1 VAAIRAGGDPPSRRL
16 VARASRF
23 RTETSRN
30 CSLIAACTPITSRC
44 GGGCNATPR
53 KWHAVCARD
62 STQRTTV
69 GGSMRPTSRVKGKW
83 VYLYRAVDST
93 GATIDFLLFSQARHR
108 GRQALSEPKPWGNRT
123 TPLPRVINTDKD
135 HRLPAGHRR
144 TQSRGRSGGE
154 RIVRCGTLTTSWNR
168 ITGPSSAGS
177 APASIFAPSGEPGA
191 RRAGYEAMHI
201 DSQRPGVLECG
212 GCEGRSTAP
221 LHSRSVCCDDL
232 IADPTTP
239 IFGSTTK
246 SQHFRRTAMYSI
258 SGCTILVVM
267 IRIKRAFTF

>member
-1 VAAIRAGGDPPSRRL
+1 VE
-16 VARASRF
+16 V
-23 RTETSRN
+23 
-30 CSLIAACTPITSRC
+30 
-44 GGGCNATPR
+44 
-53 KWHAVCARD
+53 
-62 STQRTTV
+62 
-69 GGSMRPTSRVKGKW
+69 
-83 VYLYRAVDST
+83 
-93 GATIDFLLFSQARHR
+93 GATLRPGNGTPFALESQLNEDSWRVDETYIPSQGQVGVFVPRGGFHRSDHRLPSFSQARHR